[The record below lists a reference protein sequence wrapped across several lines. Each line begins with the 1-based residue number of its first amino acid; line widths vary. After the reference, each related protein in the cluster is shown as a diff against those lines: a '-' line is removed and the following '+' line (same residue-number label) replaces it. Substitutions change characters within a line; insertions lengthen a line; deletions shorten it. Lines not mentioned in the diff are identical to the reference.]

1 MRIDTPKIIG
11 RPNHRQESIQESID
25 DMTPQNKRK
34 VFDCKDLRNS
44 KNS

>member
-11 RPNHRQESIQESID
+11 RQNYRQESIQDSID
-25 DMTPQNKRK
+25 DKPPQNKRK